1 MVLQSAERSPE
12 GVSRGRVL
20 RADCEACSSQEW
32 RLLERYS
39 PHDWPL
45 VACTACGFAY
55 LRIVPDY
62 SLLADTYAWE
72 KTAAAE
78 SARRAKTRWGRFD
91 VVTRWRTGIGRRLD
105 RSQIKRSLPAS
116 GRVLDIGC
124 GPACRIPSGLTPFG
138 VEVSKA
144 LADAA
149 RPVFEAQGGSV
160 VNAPAL
166 VALRGFRDGFF
177 SAILMRSYLE
187 HESQPYEVLEEAFRC
202 LAPGGKVFV
211 RVPNF
216 ASLNRLVTG
225 RAWCGFR
232 FPDHVNYFSGASL
245 RRLSARVG
253 FRYFRL
259 NWLSLLDDNLIVIL
273 TKPQVQTPERA

>member
-1 MVLQSAERSPE
+1 MTLQSADRPPE
-12 GVSRGRVL
+12 SITDGRVL
-20 RADCEACSSQEW
+20 RADCQACNSREW
-32 RLLERYS
+32 RLLGRYT
-39 PHDWPL
+39 PRDWPL

-62 SLLADTYAWE
+62 SLLADAYAWE
-72 KTAAAE
+72 KTAPAE
-78 SARRAKTRWGRFD
+78 SARRAKTRWGRLD
-91 VVTRWRTGIGRRLD
+91 VVTRWRTRIGRWLD
-105 RSQIKRSLPAS
+105 RTQIKRSLPVS

-124 GPACRIPSGLTPFG
+124 GRSCRIPSGLTPFG

-149 RPVFEAQGGSV
+149 IPAFEARGGSV

-166 VALRGFRDGFF
+166 VALRGFRDEFF

-187 HESQPYEVLEEAFRC
+187 HESQPHEVLEEAFRC
-202 LAPGGKVFV
+202 LTPGGKVFV

-216 ASLNRLVTG
+216 ASLNRLAMG

-245 RRLSARVG
+245 RRLSVRVG
-253 FRYFRL
+253 FRYYRL
-259 NWLSLLDDNLIVIL
+259 NWLSPLDDNLIVIL
-273 TKPQVQTPERA
+273 TKP